1 MILLFP
7 SLKRCL
13 QYISFKNEFKVFSST
28 ASCCHFT
35 QLNIGELRQQ
45 LAVDEKTLN
54 SFLNDIYCKH
64 LFKDGNNKIIE
75 NWFEFIRKPSALPI
89 PEVN

>member
-1 MILLFP
+1 
-7 SLKRCL
+7 
-13 QYISFKNEFKVFSST
+13 
-28 ASCCHFT
+28 
-35 QLNIGELRQQ
+35 
-45 LAVDEKTLN
+45 LN

-89 PEVN
+89 PEVNWSVKIILLIRSQANPHFITFKYWL